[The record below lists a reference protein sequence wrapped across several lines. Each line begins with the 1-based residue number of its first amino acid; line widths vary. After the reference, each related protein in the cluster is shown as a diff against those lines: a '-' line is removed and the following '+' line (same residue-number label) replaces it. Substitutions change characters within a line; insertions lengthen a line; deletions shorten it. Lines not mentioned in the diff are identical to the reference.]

1 MAAKRWFDKSLSFA
15 CTSCG
20 RCCKSR
26 NTRVY
31 VNPSEVEELA
41 THKSTTVPD
50 FLHKYTSM
58 VTDARG
64 RVLTTLV
71 GHPTL
76 QQCVFL
82 EGNKCSVYEARP
94 TQCRT
99 YPFWPQNLIGPAEW
113 RAEAAN
119 CEGIL
124 LHEDISP
131 EDEVV
136 PEEIALNMIVH
147 EIHDRGVGENWTAEA
162 STELLMNIVEQGE
175 SPLEEYLDDFF
186 VSNES
191 RIGKKRRT
199 AMSRYG
205 HYTQVFCCTSFLQY
219 TSLSQY
225 ESWTQSA
232 RSRTTLRRA
241 RLPSLC
247 IHDVWSL
254 SPPRNWRKRRCI

>member
-1 MAAKRWFDKSLSFA
+1 MATKRWFDKSLSFA

-41 THKSTTVPD
+41 TYKSTTVPE
-50 FLHKYTSM
+50 FLHKYTST

-113 RAEAAN
+113 RAEATN

-124 LHEDISP
+124 LHKDVSP

-147 EIHDRGVGENWTAEA
+147 EIHDRGVGEDWTAEA

-191 RIGKKRRT
+191 KIGE
-199 AMSRYG
+199 MSYCYAALR
-205 HYTQVFCCTSFLQY
+205 
-219 TSLSQY
+219 SL
-225 ESWTQSA
+225 
-232 RSRTTLRRA
+232 
-241 RLPSLC
+241 
-247 IHDVWSL
+247 
-254 SPPRNWRKRRCI
+254 